1 MLHIAAVEYS
11 VRTLLLPQLAALARA
26 GCTVRV
32 ACAPEG
38 PDFHPDLAPYRP
50 VPLTFS
56 RSLRPVPIATALARL
71 TALVRRERPAAVHL
85 HSPAAALPV
94 RLLPRRLLPAGT
106 KVLYTVHGFSHQWD
120 SPMPARDRRLERLE
134 RALAGRTDAIL
145 FQSAEDFAQAGDR
158 GYRSRLRLI
167 GNGVEDHWFDVAP
180 PRAGDRRPLRL
191 LFVGR
196 VVREKGVLELLEALA
211 LVPGVELGVAGTE
224 IPSER
229 TGVLDQARADVARLG
244 LADRVRFLGHVEKD
258 RMAAVVADHHALVL
272 PSHREG
278 MPRSLIEGLA
288 AGRPCIATDIRGC
301 RELVDDGV
309 NGYLVPR
316 SDVGALAAAIRRLA
330 DLPDPDF
337 ARLSTAARERAESS
351 NRESAVFAESSPP
364 TARSASCPVPSV
376 DHSWNF
382 GAVAIVRHARSAM
395 SC

>member
-1 MLHIAAVEYS
+1 MSPDEGGPAAAGPTVLHIAAVEYS

-38 PDFHPDLAPYRP
+38 PTFHADLAPYRP
-50 VPLTFS
+50 VALTFS
-56 RSLRPVPIATALARL
+56 RSPRPVPIARALVRL
-71 TALVRRERPAAVHL
+71 AALVRRERPAAVHL
-85 HSPAAALPV
+85 HSPAAAFPV
-94 RLLPRRLLPAGT
+94 RLLPRHLLPPGT

-120 SPMPARDRRLERLE
+120 KPMSARDRRLERLE
-134 RALAGRTDAIL
+134 RMLAGRTDAIL
-145 FQSAEDFAQAGDR
+145 FQSAEDFAEASAR

-167 GNGVEDHWFDVAP
+167 GNGVEDHWFSVPP
-180 PRAGDRRPLRL
+180 PRPVRDPLRL

-224 IPSER
+224 IASER
-229 TGVLDQARADVARLG
+229 TGVLAEARHDVARLG
-244 LADRVRFLGHVEKD
+244 LDDRVRFLGHVETA
-258 RMAAVVADHHALVL
+258 RMPVVVADHHALVL

-316 SDVGALAAAIRRLA
+316 FDPKALAAAIRRLA
-330 DLPDPDF
+330 E
-337 ARLSTAARERAESS
+337 LSDVEFVCFSAAARVGAESR
-351 NRESAVFAESSPP
+351 NRESSVFD
-364 TARSASCPVPSV
+364 RV
-376 DHSWNF
+376 
-382 GAVAIVRHARSAM
+382 VAAYREVGILP
-395 SC
+395 

>member
-1 MLHIAAVEYS
+1 MTTAAGPTVLHIAAVEYS

-38 PDFHPDLAPYRP
+38 EAFHADLAPYRP

-56 RSLRPVPIATALARL
+56 RSLRPVPITGALVRL
-71 TALVRRERPAAVHL
+71 AALVRRERPAAVHL

-94 RLLPRRLLPAGT
+94 RLLPRGLLPAGT
-106 KVLYTVHGFSHQWD
+106 RVLYTVHGFSHQWD
-120 SPMPARDRRLERLE
+120 EPMPARDRRLERLE
-134 RALAGRTDAIL
+134 RMLAGRTDAIL
-145 FQSAEDFAQAGDR
+145 FQSAEDFTQAGAR

-167 GNGVEDHWFDVAP
+167 GNGVEDHWFSVPAP
-180 PRAGDRRPLRL
+180 DPVREPLRL

-196 VVREKGVLELLEALA
+196 IVREKGVLELLEALA
-211 LVPGVELGVAGTE
+211 RVPGVELGVAGTE

-229 TGVLDQARADVARLG
+229 TGVLAEARREVSRLG
-244 LADRVRFLGHVEKD
+244 LDGRVRFLGHVDAD
-258 RMAAVVADHHALVL
+258 RMPAVVADHHALVL

-288 AGRPCIATDIRGC
+288 AGRPCVATDIRGC

-316 SDVGALAAAIRRLA
+316 SDPAALAGAIRRLA
-330 DLPDPDF
+330 ELPADDF
-337 ARLSTAARERAESS
+337 VRLSTAARVGAESS
-351 NRESAVFAESSPP
+351 NRESAVFE
-364 TARSASCPVPSV
+364 RVV
-376 DHSWNF
+376 
-382 GAVAIVRHARSAM
+382 AVYREVGILP
-395 SC
+395 